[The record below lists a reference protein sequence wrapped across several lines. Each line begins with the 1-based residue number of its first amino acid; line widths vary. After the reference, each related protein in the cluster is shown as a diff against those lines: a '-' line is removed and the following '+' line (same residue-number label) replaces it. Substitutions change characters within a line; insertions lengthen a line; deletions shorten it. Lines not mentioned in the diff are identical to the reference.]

1 MNQSESST
9 PGDRFAQILQFQ
21 TPAALAW
28 IRGNTPYA
36 PGLSGMVRFYD
47 TPYGGVLIEGEF
59 FRLPNKGISGS
70 TDFYALH
77 IHENGDCSA
86 GFTRT
91 GGHYNPTGTSHPWHS
106 GDLLPVM
113 GNSGYGWLAVALVI
127 FATWSPARGMLVAL
141 VFGGLTIMRM
151 YINIPGLP
159 AQIYDMFPYIATIL
173 VLVITSMR
181 RSKEHAQP
189 KSCGLNY
196 FREER

>member
-59 FRLPNKGISGS
+59 FRLPNKGISSS

-91 GGHYNPTGTSHPWHS
+91 AH
-106 GDLLPVM
+106 DLK
-113 GNSGYGWLAVALVI
+113 
-127 FATWSPARGMLVAL
+127 R
-141 VFGGLTIMRM
+141 
-151 YINIPGLP
+151 
-159 AQIYDMFPYIATIL
+159 
-173 VLVITSMR
+173 
-181 RSKEHAQP
+181 
-189 KSCGLNY
+189 
-196 FREER
+196 

>member
-86 GFTRT
+86 GFT
-91 GGHYNPTGTSHPWHS
+91 
-106 GDLLPVM
+106 
-113 GNSGYGWLAVALVI
+113 
-127 FATWSPARGMLVAL
+127 
-141 VFGGLTIMRM
+141 
-151 YINIPGLP
+151 
-159 AQIYDMFPYIATIL
+159 
-173 VLVITSMR
+173 
-181 RSKEHAQP
+181 
-189 KSCGLNY
+189 
-196 FREER
+196 

>member
-59 FRLPNKGISGS
+59 FQLPNKGISSS

-77 IHENGDCSA
+77 IHEMETAPRD
-86 GFTRT
+86 
-91 GGHYNPTGTSHPWHS
+91 SHEQ
-106 GDLLPVM
+106 
-113 GNSGYGWLAVALVI
+113 A
-127 FATWSPARGMLVAL
+127 
-141 VFGGLTIMRM
+141 
-151 YINIPGLP
+151 
-159 AQIYDMFPYIATIL
+159 ATIIPQAHHTPGIPAIFCL
-173 VLVITSMR
+173 LWETAGMDGLLSMTNVL
-181 RSKEHAQP
+181 Q
-189 KSCGLNY
+189 
-196 FREER
+196 

>member
-28 IRGNTPYA
+28 VRGNTPYA

-59 FRLPNKGISGS
+59 FQLPNKGISSS

-91 GGHYNPTGTSHPWHS
+91 GGHYNPTGTYTPGIPAIFCLLWETAGMDGLLSYDKRFTVKEIMGRSVVLHS
-106 GDLLPVM
+106 GLDDFTSQPSRESWGCDWVRGDQREVGYSLLPL
-113 GNSGYGWLAVALVI
+113 SLAYL
-127 FATWSPARGMLVAL
+127 L
-141 VFGGLTIMRM
+141 
-151 YINIPGLP
+151 
-159 AQIYDMFPYIATIL
+159 
-173 VLVITSMR
+173 
-181 RSKEHAQP
+181 H
-189 KSCGLNY
+189 
-196 FREER
+196 

>member
-28 IRGNTPYA
+28 IRGNTLYA

-77 IHENGDCSA
+77 IHKNGDCSA

-113 GNSGYGWLAVALVI
+113 GNSGYGWLAFYDKRFTVKEIMGRSVVLHSGLDDFTSQPAGNPGVVI
-127 FATWSPARGMLVAL
+127 GC
-141 VFGGLTIMRM
+141 G
-151 YINIPGLP
+151 
-159 AQIYDMFPYIATIL
+159 
-173 VLVITSMR
+173 VI
-181 RSKEHAQP
+181 
-189 KSCGLNY
+189 
-196 FREER
+196 RER